1 MKISPTKEIYYDI
14 VFKTVIERKAESDV
28 EQSMADK
35 RLFNQ
40 AAKLKILK
48 EKFGMK
54 NFVIIERN
62 NQNST
67 AIFERR
73 RLVDIQ

>member
-1 MKISPTKEIYYDI
+1 
-14 VFKTVIERKAESDV
+14 
-28 EQSMADK
+28 MADK

-40 AAKLKILK
+40 AAKLKTLK
-48 EKFGMK
+48 DKFGMK

-73 RLVDIQ
+73 RLIDIQYIRDINVFVTDNYKHTVDMIYVMYEN